1 MICSTKYSSISIL
14 RASKVPVC
22 CYNIIYFILGSLI
35 ENETTD
41 WNIFDLIR
49 QSFHEFVYS
58 CSYKHKYAN

>member
-41 WNIFDLIR
+41 WNIFDI
-49 QSFHEFVYS
+49 EW
-58 CSYKHKYAN
+58 